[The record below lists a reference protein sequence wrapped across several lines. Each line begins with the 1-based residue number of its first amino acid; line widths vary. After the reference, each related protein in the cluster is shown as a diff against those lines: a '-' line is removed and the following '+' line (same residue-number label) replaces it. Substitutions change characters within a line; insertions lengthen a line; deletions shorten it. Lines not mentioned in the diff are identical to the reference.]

1 MALNANCL
9 LHAPA
14 SKLRADPDLVAAA
27 KEGLLARLAVAGDGA
42 LSIYRKVP
50 PELKDEKD
58 VLLAAVKAVG
68 SERAARVLREAPPEL
83 RADTGLVRAVFGFD
97 NTDRQAVLAKLTEG
111 TNKSC
116 NFLQH
121 ASDELRADPEV
132 VAAAKAALIAELARH
147 SARASFYSPYFAAL
161 PELKAEKE
169 VLLAALKAADT
180 EYEMAADVLDDAPAE
195 LQTDTDV
202 VRVVFGCNNTS
213 RQAVLAE
220 LAKRPWP
227 RKGPGRRRFGGQCD
241 IDGRFGLQHVSDE
254 LRADPEF
261 MAKAELLT
269 RLARAAGDQAPA
281 IYRDAPPELKAEKD
295 VLLAALKATAKGHY
309 ADLLV
314 REVPPQLLADEQ
326 FWLEAAA
333 QDANFL
339 KHASDELRADPEFMK
354 AGLLAVIAGAYD
366 FQVYDIYRKVPPE
379 LKDEKEVLLA
389 ALKAAGPKHA
399 AFVLGEVPPEL
410 LENRQFWLAVVALN
424 ASCLEH
430 APPELQTDTELVR
443 TVYGVDNTDRQAVLA
458 KLAEAPN
465 LLQHVSDELRADPE
479 VVAVATAGL
488 KAALLVR
495 LAGATLINA
504 LYIYREALPEL
515 KAEKD
520 VLLAALKA
528 AGVYAVSVL
537 HAAPPELQVDAEL
550 VRVVLLDADPGR
562 EGLRVLMV
570 GLDQAGKTVILY
582 KLKLGEVVTT
592 IPTIGFNEETIEYK
606 DTSFTVH
613 DLGGVDKFR
622 PLWRHYCQY
631 TDFLVFVVDSDDRD
645 RIDEARY
652 ELHRVLSE
660 DELCEADLLVYV
672 NKQDIL
678 SAMSIEE
685 VTDKLGLRSLRDR
698 RWYIQATCATSGD
711 GLTGWKQTAAAFERF
726 PLLRQNYSGTNISCS
741 VWWRTTLAPC
751 NSRRTSCGQTQRSLQ
766 WRSRTCS

>member
-326 FWLEAAA
+326 F
-333 QDANFL
+333 
-339 KHASDELRADPEFMK
+339 
-354 AGLLAVIAGAYD
+354 
-366 FQVYDIYRKVPPE
+366 
-379 LKDEKEVLLA
+379 
-389 ALKAAGPKHA
+389 
-399 AFVLGEVPPEL
+399 
-410 LENRQFWLAVVALN
+410 
-424 ASCLEH
+424 
-430 APPELQTDTELVR
+430 
-443 TVYGVDNTDRQAVLA
+443 
-458 KLAEAPN
+458 
-465 LLQHVSDELRADPE
+465 
-479 VVAVATAGL
+479 
-488 KAALLVR
+488 
-495 LAGATLINA
+495 
-504 LYIYREALPEL
+504 
-515 KAEKD
+515 
-520 VLLAALKA
+520 
-528 AGVYAVSVL
+528 
-537 HAAPPELQVDAEL
+537 
-550 VRVVLLDADPGR
+550 
-562 EGLRVLMV
+562 
-570 GLDQAGKTVILY
+570 
-582 KLKLGEVVTT
+582 
-592 IPTIGFNEETIEYK
+592 
-606 DTSFTVH
+606 
-613 DLGGVDKFR
+613 
-622 PLWRHYCQY
+622 
-631 TDFLVFVVDSDDRD
+631 
-645 RIDEARY
+645 
-652 ELHRVLSE
+652 
-660 DELCEADLLVYV
+660 
-672 NKQDIL
+672 
-678 SAMSIEE
+678 
-685 VTDKLGLRSLRDR
+685 
-698 RWYIQATCATSGD
+698 
-711 GLTGWKQTAAAFERF
+711 
-726 PLLRQNYSGTNISCS
+726 
-741 VWWRTTLAPC
+741 
-751 NSRRTSCGQTQRSLQ
+751 
-766 WRSRTCS
+766 